1 MVLNFDFEKMSK
13 EIFWS
18 QYILAVI
25 LKSFKIWH
33 GALHGGHA
41 SLWRTALRKANF
53 IDFSAIKKY
62 YLLLLVDKPNCKTFR
77 VLYIIYMLKKKVI

>member
-53 IDFSAIKKY
+53 IDFSAIKKFY
-62 YLLLLVDKPNCKTFR
+62 FCWWINLIVKHLESYTLSTC
-77 VLYIIYMLKKKVI
+77 